1 MVSIP
6 IWDIFIWVPLKIL
19 FLDHYYFQFMPMTL
33 TIQPDV
39 IPFITLQMIQ
49 FFWIITIQQKR
60 INKKVN
66 QDFKN
71 LTNWLNANA
80 ICLNISKREVFL
92 FKSSR
97 KVTDVPLKLKFNGKR
112 CYPTNSVKYLG
123 IKTDKNFNWKQQI
136 SDTAIKL
143 KRANAILSKLRYF
156 IDRKS
161 LKSVYHEIFQPHLR
175 YSTLFWAQNLNSIKR
190 LFVLQKKSLMI
201 IY

>member
-1 MVSIP
+1 MSAPEGFILGPLLFSIYAN
-6 IWDIFIWVPLKIL
+6 DLNHTARCYSVHHFVDDTIFLN
-19 FLDHYYFQFMPMTL
+19 YNNSA
-33 TIQPDV
+33 
-39 IPFITLQMIQ
+39 
-49 FFWIITIQQKR
+49 KR